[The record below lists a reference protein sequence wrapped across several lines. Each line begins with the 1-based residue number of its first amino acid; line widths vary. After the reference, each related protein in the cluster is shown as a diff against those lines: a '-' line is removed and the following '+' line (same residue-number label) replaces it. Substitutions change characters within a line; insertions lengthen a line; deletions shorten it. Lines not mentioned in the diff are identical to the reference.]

1 MGELLNERVT
11 PIPTYNSLT
20 SRTDSGALIPEEVSD
35 SMLATATEQSAV
47 LSTFRRIPVAR
58 GQLRIPIL
66 SALPLA
72 YWVAGDT
79 GLKQT
84 TEMAW
89 GNKFLNIEEAATIM
103 PVPDSVAEDIDANI
117 WDEAMPYLVE
127 AFGRLI
133 DSAVFFGTNAPASF
147 PTNINSAAAAA
158 GNVVSVSTA
167 TTAAN
172 GGVMADIDNLYGVVE
187 GDGFDVSG
195 FVAARTMRS
204 KLRTARD
211 TTGQK
216 LDTARI
222 GGDLGS
228 FDGLPVKYPM
238 RGLFPTGGGAGTNP
252 ALFAGDFDQ
261 FVLGVRRDIT
271 VDVFRE
277 GIIQDGAGAI
287 VYNLMQQDLTAIRL
301 TFRLGWQVSN
311 LINNDQPVEANRYPV
326 GVLRY

>member
-11 PIPTYNSLT
+11 PIPYNSLT
-20 SRTDSGALIPEEVSD
+20 SRTDAGALIPEEVSE

-47 LSTFRRIPVAR
+47 LSMFRRIPVAR
-58 GQLRIPIL
+58 SQVRLPIL
-66 SALPLA
+66 SALPVA
-72 YWVAGDT
+72 YWVTGDT

-89 GNKFLNIEEAATIM
+89 TNKFLNIEEAATIM
-103 PVPDSVAEDIDANI
+103 PVPDAVADDIDANI
-117 WDEAMPYLVE
+117 WDEAMPYLVQ
-127 AFGRLI
+127 AFGRLV

-147 PTNINSAAAAA
+147 PTNINASAAAA
-158 GNVVSVSTA
+158 GNVVSVSSP
-167 TTAAN
+167 TTAAT
-172 GGVMADIDNLYGVVE
+172 GGVMADIDNLYGAVE

-195 FVAARTMRS
+195 FVAATSFRS

-216 LDTARI
+216 LDAARI
-222 GGDLGS
+222 GGDLGA
-228 FDGLPVKYPM
+228 FDGLRVVYPM

-252 ALFAGDFDQ
+252 AVFAGDWDQ

-277 GIIQDGAGAI
+277 GVIQDGAGAI
-287 VYNLMQQDLTAIRL
+287 VYNLMQQDMTAIRL

-311 LINNDQPVEANRYPV
+311 LLNNDQPVEANRYPV
-326 GVLRY
+326 AVLRY